1 MQTPGHLGKIQ
12 SLTDFGDRVP
22 SYTYQGTN
30 DLDAAAVL
38 RAAMT
43 STSSTDPQS
52 RLWSSPGA
60 VNCTNSTASDDGACV
75 FGQVALSNMTALED
89 PFVAQL
95 PAGYNTGLVRQF
107 LPRINSSVS
116 RERIDETQFPTNCS
130 YDSTF
135 FANWSTTVLTGWE
148 NGTQSG
154 PSWHLI
160 ACMPGEQASR
170 PLIPEGQ
177 RHDFLEELYLNLSAW
192 NPPSTNP
199 VPAEGWSGL
208 FKVTLST
215 TSGYFELPNYMNG
228 KRPGPLLSDDP
239 SSHCGRDCF
248 LQCDPDSLYGW

>member
-1 MQTPGHLGKIQ
+1 MTFLTVQAPSHLGDVQ
-12 SLTDFGDRVP
+12 TLTSFANGIN
-22 SYTYQGTN
+22 SYQYRPVALIATN
-30 DLDAAAVL
+30 L

-60 VNCTNSTASDDGACV
+60 VNCTNMTASDNGACA
-75 FGQVALSNMTALED
+75 FGQVALSNISALED

-130 YDSTF
+130 HDSIF
-135 FANWSTTVLTGWE
+135 FANWSTTAPD
-148 NGTQSG
+148 TQIG

-160 ACMPGEQASR
+160 ACMPGEPKSQPITVPS
-170 PLIPEGQ
+170 Q
-177 RHDFLEELYLNLSAW
+177 RYDFSEELYLNLSAR
-192 NPPSTNP
+192 NPPVTDAVP
-199 VPAEGWSGL
+199 VEDLSGL
-208 FKVTLST
+208 FKVTLRT

-228 KRPGPLLSDDP
+228 KRPGPLFSDDP
-239 SSHCGRDCF
+239 SKHCGRDCI
-248 LQCDPDSLYGW
+248 LQGDYYPV